1 MRKENSTLQSLTEE
15 IINGKRLSRNDNL
28 IFFKTADLNE
38 LCNCAD
44 KLRQH
49 FVGDNVYL
57 CTIINGRSL
66 DGEDF
71 DKAIKVYKKLNE
83 KVRIHLCASMGFLR
97 KEQLQALKNAGVTSY
112 HHNIETSKRFFPS
125 ICTTHTYEM
134 KIQTIKL
141 AQEIG
146 LHVCSGG
153 IIGMGETFE
162 DRIDMALSLAE
173 LNIESIPINALMP
186 ITGNMLTTSGNN

>member
-1 MRKENSTLQSLTEE
+1 M
-15 IINGKRLSRNDNL
+15 
-28 IFFKTADLNE
+28 
-38 LCNCAD
+38 
-44 KLRQH
+44 
-49 FVGDNVYL
+49 GDNVDL

-97 KEQLQALKNAGVTSY
+97 KEQLQALKDVGVTSY

-134 KIQTIKL
+134 KVQTIKL

-162 DRIDMALSLAE
+162 DNGKIAFTSG
-173 LNIESIPINALMP
+173 ESNT
-186 ITGNMLTTSGNN
+186 ITGNMLTTSGNTIKEDMNMLKELKRIVDSSDYC

>member
-1 MRKENSTLQSLTEE
+1 MCFYGL
-15 IINGKRLSRNDNL
+15 
-28 IFFKTADLNE
+28 
-38 LCNCAD
+38 
-44 KLRQH
+44 
-49 FVGDNVYL
+49 
-57 CTIINGRSL
+57 
-66 DGEDF
+66 
-71 DKAIKVYKKLNE
+71 
-83 KVRIHLCASMGFLR
+83 LR

-186 ITGNMLTTSGNN
+186 IPRNMLTTSGNTIKEDMNMLKELKRIVDFNSSIIIFSGNVKQVTISNI

>member
-1 MRKENSTLQSLTEE
+1 M
-15 IINGKRLSRNDNL
+15 
-28 IFFKTADLNE
+28 
-38 LCNCAD
+38 
-44 KLRQH
+44 
-49 FVGDNVYL
+49 GDNVDL

-125 ICTTHTYEM
+125 ICTTYTYEM
-134 KIQTIKL
+134 KVQTIKL

-153 IIGMGETFE
+153 IIGM
-162 DRIDMALSLAE
+162 ALSLAE

-186 ITGNMLTTSGNN
+186 IPRNMLTTSGNTIKEDMNMLKELKRIVDFNSSDHC

>member
-1 MRKENSTLQSLTEE
+1 M
-15 IINGKRLSRNDNL
+15 
-28 IFFKTADLNE
+28 
-38 LCNCAD
+38 
-44 KLRQH
+44 
-49 FVGDNVYL
+49 GDNVDL

-97 KEQLQALKNAGVTSY
+97 KEQLQALKDVGVTSY

-162 DRIDMALSLAE
+162 DRIDMALSLTE

-186 ITGNMLTTSGNN
+186 ITGNMLTISGNTIKEDMNMLKELKRIVDFNSSDHC

>member
-1 MRKENSTLQSLTEE
+1 
-15 IINGKRLSRNDNL
+15 
-28 IFFKTADLNE
+28 
-38 LCNCAD
+38 
-44 KLRQH
+44 
-49 FVGDNVYL
+49 
-57 CTIINGRSL
+57 
-66 DGEDF
+66 
-71 DKAIKVYKKLNE
+71 
-83 KVRIHLCASMGFLR
+83 MGFLR